1 MNHLKLTVAEFNQVF
16 ADIVHHQL
24 QLNKLCISGEIT
36 QFNYYNEKQHLYLT
50 LSHAGAHLQ
59 CVIYNQHLKNIPV
72 IQKGDKCEI
81 IGQYNF
87 LKIKDNS
94 FFQGSQFCDGM
105 E

>member
-81 IGQYNF
+81 IGQCNF
-87 LKIKDNS
+87 
-94 FFQGSQFCDGM
+94 
-105 E
+105 